1 MKIKFLIPG
10 ILLLTSQLSFAQI
23 TTGQLTGEVNTITTA
38 VPFLTIAVDS
48 RSGAMGDAGVATL
61 PDANSQHHNP
71 AKYIFMDKDVG
82 MSISYTPWLRKLIN
96 DINLAYLSGYK
107 KFGDKQVVSASL
119 RYFSLGNITFT
130 DIVGNVTGQ
139 FNPNEF
145 AIDLAY
151 SRLYTRN
158 LSGAVAMRYIYSNLT
173 GGQFVQSTSTHPG
186 NAVAADVAVYY
197 HKPIELNKKDAI
209 FTWGVNISNIGSKI
223 SYTSNDEKNFIPTTM
238 KLGTGLSVDL
248 DEYNTVA
255 VTGQVE
261 KLLVPTPPVYY
272 EPGDTTEDGHVVTN
286 GEQIIHYGKDPNVS
300 VPVGIFQ
307 SFYDAPGVAADPLN
321 PDDRSVMR
329 EEIREFNY
337 SIGVEYWYA
346 KQFAVRAGYFHENP
360 TKGNREFFTVGLG
373 LRLNVFGLDFSYLIP
388 TYQQNPLENTLR
400 FSLLFNFAGLEKEN
414 TPKSE

>member
-1 MKIKFLIPG
+1 MKIKFFIPG
-10 ILLLTSQLSFAQI
+10 MLLLISQMSLAQI
-23 TTGQLTGEVNTITTA
+23 TTGQLTGQVNTITTA

-48 RSGAMGDAGVATL
+48 RAGAMGDAGVATL

-96 DINLAYLSGYK
+96 DINLGYIAGYK

-145 AIDLAY
+145 AIDMAY
-151 SRLYTRN
+151 SRLYTRH

-173 GGQFVQSTSTHPG
+173 GGQLVQSTSTHPG

-197 HKPIELNKKDAI
+197 YKPIEISKKDAI
-209 FTWGVNISNIGSKI
+209 FTWGLNISNIGSKI

-238 KLGTGLSVDL
+238 KLGAGLSIDL
-248 DEYNTVA
+248 DEYNTIA
-255 VTGQVE
+255 FTGQLDR
-261 KLLVPTPPVYY
+261 LLVPTPPVYY
-272 EPGDTTEDGHVVTN
+272 KDSLDDNGNPVV
-286 GEQIIHYGKDPNVS
+286 EYGKNPNVS
-300 VPVGIFQ
+300 VPVGMFQ
-307 SFYDAPGVAADPLN
+307 SFYDAPGVEKDPLY